1 MRRCMHPHRFEFP
14 SRGLDLSGNSI
25 SATALKCLELEF
37 VLCRMRN
44 AAVTDID
51 ASGKGFD
58 DADASRIAD
67 ALRCAYG
74 SASM

>member
-1 MRRCMHPHRFEFP
+1 
-14 SRGLDLSGNSI
+14 LSGNPI
-25 SATALKCLELEF
+25 SASVLKSVELEF

-51 ASGKGFD
+51 AGDKGFD

-74 SASM
+74 CASMNWGFDFRGCVCDLCSLVV